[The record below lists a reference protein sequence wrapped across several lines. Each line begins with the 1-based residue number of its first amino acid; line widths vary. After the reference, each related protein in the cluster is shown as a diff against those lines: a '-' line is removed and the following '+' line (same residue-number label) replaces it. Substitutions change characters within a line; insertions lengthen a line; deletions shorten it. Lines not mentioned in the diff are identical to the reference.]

1 MWWKIDLVKLAVRL
15 LPPVLRG
22 GLTVALLKVLTL
34 PLRHLYD
41 QLTERRKNTD
51 RRLLTTANVASMEK
65 ALNDAFYLTD
75 GQIRIESTDADE
87 RVYWHLR
94 GETQHALYMHQKT
107 GEGMM
112 LKRKGE
118 SSYRDSFVVMV
129 PTFLCTSENADE
141 DKYGGKNLREIK
153 NMLSYYKPAGRTYRI
168 ELYDYE

>member
-1 MWWKIDLVKLAVRL
+1 MKLAVRL

-22 GLTVALLKVLTL
+22 GLTVALMKVVTL
-34 PLRHLYD
+34 PLRYLYD
-41 QLTERRKNTD
+41 QLTERRKNAD

-75 GQIRIESTDADE
+75 GQIRIESAEADE
-87 RVYWHLR
+87 SVYWHR
-94 GETQHALYMHQKT
+94 MGETQHALYMHQKT
-107 GEGMM
+107 GEGMT

-129 PTFLCTSENADE
+129 PTFLCTSEKADE

-153 NMLSYYKPAGRTYRI
+153 NLLSYYKPAGRTYRI